1 MSSCHIS
8 TANDYRLSATRE
20 GQWCRRRYERKSL
33 SLIGDKEAGGQPWE
47 GPGAGDQVGGGF
59 LWLGPDLTIRET
71 GRRLTDR
78 SLC

>member
-8 TANDYRLSATRE
+8 TVNDCRLPATRE
-20 GQWCRRRYERKSL
+20 GQRCRRRYERKSS